1 MPRYFFHLKS
11 ASRPVRDKTGV
22 ELSGL
27 EAAHWHA
34 MRLAYRLRRRP
45 ARIG

>member
-11 ASRPVRDKTGV
+11 PSRPVRDKTGV